1 LGLEK
6 AVPPVLWQTRAHQ
19 FHSTGEEVLRA
30 SEGSL
35 PSLGLLRKA
44 MSVSVNWLPF
54 VEIGAEDSL
63 VASEFIWVYNEMT
76 KGLPGLADQLLIENH
91 DYAGWRLNTERY
103 VEELS
108 TDPNGY
114 PVTDHVPM
122 PALLANGL
130 AGQELVATPFFDPI
144 EDGGDPDIPGW
155 IDASAELHATNGVAA
170 AFPLLP
176 LSTATPDQIKWHAKL
191 LAEAIPPLSSPA
203 GGVALSALLNAEPP
217 RAFDL
222 MDPPYRDTALW
233 PDSRDGKTPGQQ
245 EDRRW
250 LHGDYKDAPFLLTY
264 RLYRRLTE
272 IERQ

>member
-1 LGLEK
+1 
-6 AVPPVLWQTRAHQ
+6 
-19 FHSTGEEVLRA
+19 
-30 SEGSL
+30 
-35 PSLGLLRKA
+35 
-44 MSVSVNWLPF
+44 
-54 VEIGAEDSL
+54 
-63 VASEFIWVYNEMT
+63 MT

-114 PVTDHVPM
+114 PSTDQVPM

-130 AGQELVATPFFDPI
+130 AGQELVAVPFFDPFV
-144 EDGGDPDIPGW
+144 DDDDPDIPGW
-155 IDASAELHATNGVAA
+155 LAAAATLHSTNGVASV
-170 AFPLLP
+170 FPLPP
-176 LSTATPDQIKWHAKL
+176 LSTASAEQVKWHAKL

-203 GGVALSALLNAEPP
+203 GGMAVGKIAERK
-217 RAFDL
+217 RAFNL
-222 MDPPYRDTALW
+222 MGPQYRDTALW

-264 RLYRRLTE
+264 RLYRKFAE